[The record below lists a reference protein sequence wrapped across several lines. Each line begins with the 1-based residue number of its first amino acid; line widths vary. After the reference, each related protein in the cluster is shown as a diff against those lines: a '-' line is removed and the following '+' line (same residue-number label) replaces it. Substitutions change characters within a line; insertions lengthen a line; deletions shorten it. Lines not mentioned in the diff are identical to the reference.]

1 MPPPGLATA
10 YAGLHQAS
18 RQPLRAAFSIL
29 KPRIA
34 LEITLTAI
42 AGAAVAAGPVLPVW
56 KLLVLALAVFLSA
69 GAAGAY
75 NQLMEQDLDAHMAR
89 TRARPFVT
97 GELSGGW
104 GWLVAVA
111 ALLIAGTALAGTLLN
126 WMAGLQ
132 VFLGAVTYGVVY
144 TSWLKRRTWL
154 NIVVGGLAG
163 SFAVLSG
170 AAAVSAHLSSSA
182 WVFAAALFFWTP
194 AHFWSLAFCY
204 KRDYASARVPM
215 LPNLLGDRPLAWVV
229 LAHTVALVSLT
240 LLPPM
245 TLNGWFY
252 TLCALSGG
260 AWFLKTSIAFVR
272 TPTKAVAYSN
282 FHGSLWQLGLLLLGA
297 IGSAVIGGRFAA

>member
-1 MPPPGLATA
+1 MTLPGLAPA
-10 YAGLHQAS
+10 YGGLHQAA

-34 LEITLTAI
+34 LEITLTAV
-42 AGAAVAAGPVLPVW
+42 AGAAVTVGPSLPLW
-56 KLLVLALAVFLSA
+56 KLLVLALAVFMSA

-75 NQLMEQDLDAHMAR
+75 NQLMERDLDSQMAR

-97 GELSGGW
+97 GELSGGQ
-104 GWLVAVA
+104 GWLLAVL
-111 ALLIAGTALAGTLLN
+111 ALLVVATALAGTLLN
-126 WMAGLQ
+126 WMVALQ
-132 VFLGAVTYGVVY
+132 VLLGAVTYGVVY

-163 SFAVLSG
+163 SFAVLAG
-170 AAAVSAHLSSSA
+170 AAAVAPRLTSAA

-204 KRDYASARVPM
+204 KRDYLAANVPM
-215 LPNLLGDRPLAWVV
+215 LPNRLGDRPMAWVI
-229 LAHTVALVSLT
+229 LAHTVVLVTLT

-245 TLNGWFY
+245 TSSGWFY
-252 TLCALSGG
+252 TLCALLGG
-260 AWFLKTSIAFVR
+260 AWFLKTSLAFAH
-272 TPTKAVAYSN
+272 TPTRALAYSN

-297 IGSAVIGGRFAA
+297 IGSGVIAGRFAA

>member
-42 AGAAVAAGPVLPVW
+42 AGAAVTAGPVLPVW

-204 KRDYASARVPM
+204 KRDYAAARVPM

-229 LAHTVALVSLT
+229 LAHTVVLVSLT

-245 TLNGWFY
+245 TSNGWFY

>member
-18 RQPLRAAFSIL
+18 RLPVRAAISIL

-42 AGAAVAAGPVLPVW
+42 AGAAVTAGPNLPVW

-75 NQLMEQDLDAHMAR
+75 NQLMEQDLDAQMAR

-97 GELSGGW
+97 GELSGGR
-104 GWLVAVA
+104 GWLAGVL

-170 AAAVSAHLSSSA
+170 AAAVTPHLSSSA

-194 AHFWSLAFCY
+194 AHFWSLAYCY
-204 KRDYASARVPM
+204 KRDYAAAGVPM
-215 LPNLLGDRPLAWVV
+215 LPNMLGDRPMAWVI
-229 LAHTVALVSLT
+229 LAHTLVLVGLT
-240 LLPPM
+240 LLPPL
-245 TLNGWFY
+245 TASGWFY
-252 TLCALSGG
+252 TACALFGG
-260 AWFLKTSIAFVR
+260 AWFLRTSIAFVR
-272 TPTKAVAYSN
+272 TPTRAVAYSN

-297 IGSAVIGGRFAA
+297 IGSAVIGGRFSA

>member
-42 AGAAVAAGPVLPVW
+42 AGAAVTAGPVLPVW

-111 ALLIAGTALAGTLLN
+111 ALLMAGTALAGMLLN

-170 AAAVSAHLSSSA
+170 AASVTPHLSSSA

-204 KRDYASARVPM
+204 KRDYAAARVPM

-229 LAHTVALVSLT
+229 LAHTVVLVSLT

-245 TLNGWFY
+245 TSNGWFY

-297 IGSAVIGGRFAA
+297 IGSAVIGGSFAA

>member
-1 MPPPGLATA
+1 MPLPRLAPA
-10 YAGLHQAS
+10 YGGLHQAA
-18 RQPLRAAFSIL
+18 RRPLRAAFSIL

-42 AGAAVAAGPVLPVW
+42 AGAAVTVGSNLPLW

-75 NQLMEQDLDAHMAR
+75 NQLMERDLDAHMGR

-97 GELSGGW
+97 GELSGGL
-104 GWLVAVA
+104 GWLVAVL
-111 ALLIAGTALAGTLLN
+111 ALLVVATALAGTLLN
-126 WMAGLQ
+126 WMVALQ
-132 VFLGAVTYGVVY
+132 VFLGAVTYGVIY

-163 SFAVLSG
+163 SFAVLAG
-170 AAAVSAHLSSSA
+170 AAAVAPRLTDTA

-194 AHFWSLAFCY
+194 AHFWSLAYCY
-204 KRDYASARVPM
+204 KRDYLAAHVPM
-215 LPNLLGDRPLAWVV
+215 LPNRLGGRSMAWVI
-229 LAHTVALVSLT
+229 LAHTVVLVTLT

-245 TLNGWFY
+245 TSSGRFY
-252 TLCALSGG
+252 TLCALLGG
-260 AWFLKTSIAFVR
+260 AWFLNTSVAFVR
-272 TPTKAVAYSN
+272 TPTPALAYSN

-297 IGSAVIGGRFAA
+297 IGSGVIAGRFAV